1 MELGADDSY
10 SSDAFYE
17 DHDMLPKI
25 KGRRKEGKNNSR
37 AAVGGGSAVDLMNMK
52 RNSTVEYVKD
62 NANEIF

>member
-25 KGRRKEGKNNSR
+25 KARRKEDKNNSR
-37 AAVGGGSAVDLMNMK
+37 ATAGAGSAADMMNMK
-52 RNSTVEYVKD
+52 RNSTIEYVKD

>member
-1 MELGADDSY
+1 M
-10 SSDAFYE
+10 F
-17 DHDMLPKI
+17 PKI

-62 NANEIF
+62 NPNEIF